1 MSEVQQI
8 SKERAT
14 EIIGAILEK
23 REESKNIKAYI
34 TGAKE
39 ELETFLSQN
48 DLTEWTC
55 PKGTVKI
62 SDSVRQGLEK
72 EKVETTVTKVNSKEI
87 DHINMKDLYKEIDI
101 HQISIKAAKGEN

>member
-1 MSEVQQI
+1 MAEVQI

-14 EIIGAILEK
+14 EIIGAFLEK

-34 TGAKE
+34 TGTKE

-48 DLTEWTC
+48 SLTEFEC
-55 PKGTVKI
+55 SKGIVKI
-62 SDSVRQGLEK
+62 ADSVRQGLEK

-87 DHINMKDLYKEIDI
+87 DHIDMKDLYKEIDI
-101 HQISIKAAKGEN
+101 HQISIKAAKGGI

>member
-1 MSEVQQI
+1 MAEVQI

-14 EIIGAILEK
+14 EIIGTILDK

-39 ELETFLSQN
+39 ELETFLVQN
-48 DLTEWTC
+48 DLTEFEC
-55 PKGTVKI
+55 SKGSVKI
-62 SDSVRQGLEK
+62 ADSMREGLVK
-72 EKVETTVTKVNSKEI
+72 KSVESAVTKVNSKEI

-101 HQISIKAAKGEN
+101 HSISIKAKKEDK